1 MDNRKDKE
9 VEMLRK
15 KLGRPKAKPEP
26 VKAKV
31 APKVQEKPVPM
42 PPPKKKEIVCACT
55 ARKPGQ
61 EKPNLCNKHKGMKLV
76 NGRSIR

>member
-42 PPPKKKEIVCACT
+42 PPPKKEEVTADDGFSCVCT
-55 ARKPGQ
+55 SDGKGGT
-61 EKPNLCNKHKGMKLV
+61 KLCKKHLYREG
-76 NGRSIR
+76 S